1 MMHSCYELGP
11 AGTCPQKDGVNVSVK
26 LEQNWNKMRTNENK
40 LEHDNLW
47 LCVACLLLETVGQVS
62 RNASGWNLFV
72 VKLPKF

>member
-1 MMHSCYELGP
+1 MLE
-11 AGTCPQKDGVNVSVK
+11 DVRVNVSVK

-62 RNASGWNLFV
+62 RNASGWNLYV
-72 VKLPKF
+72 VKLPKSWNERNEQK